1 MLDRNEYMPLQYL
14 VKQKWSGSYQ
24 GMRFM
29 LQKKMVMPEKDE
41 NPLDGGSAEQE
52 LDSGE
57 MQVMEPIPVLEAV
70 CWKEPYSYEATPDER
85 KTVCRF
91 PLTEDGRL
99 EAIEWLE
106 QQYEERKEEWIAAR
120 KWDWEQ

>member
-29 LQKKMVMPEKDE
+29 LQKRTSK
-41 NPLDGGSAEQE
+41 SEQE
-52 LDSGE
+52 E
-57 MQVMEPIPVLEAV
+57 ITVLEAA
-70 CWKEPYSYEATPDER
+70 CWKEPYSYEATSDEN
-85 KTVCRF
+85 KTFCQF
-91 PLTEDGRL
+91 PLTEEGRL
-99 EAIEWLE
+99 QAIEWLE
-106 QQYEERKEEWIAAR
+106 REYEERKDEWTAAR